1 MQVQSAPDQVLA
13 LSRAP
18 VSGSATAHTVTQ
30 RDSMQD
36 YQPTPPSIDTVPAPD
51 SPPGDQVSGASASP
65 ARAGEGGHP
74 PALARFYMTS
84 DLRAATGLTRTHLD
98 FYLRESV
105 ILPTARTESGY
116 LLFDDAELATLRQVI
131 AWRQDGVGIRD
142 IRARLARGD
151 EDEDESRGGN
161 G

>member
-1 MQVQSAPDQVLA
+1 
-13 LSRAP
+13 
-18 VSGSATAHTVTQ
+18 
-30 RDSMQD
+30 MQD
-36 YQPTPPSIDTVPAPD
+36 RQDTTDAIDIAQEQRTSADGVPRDRMPLEPATSAQPAE
-51 SPPGDQVSGASASP
+51 
-65 ARAGEGGHP
+65 RAATTHP

-98 FYLRESV
+98 FYLREGV

-142 IRARLARGD
+142 IRVRLARDD
-151 EDEDESRGGN
+151 EPRPEARDR
-161 G
+161 